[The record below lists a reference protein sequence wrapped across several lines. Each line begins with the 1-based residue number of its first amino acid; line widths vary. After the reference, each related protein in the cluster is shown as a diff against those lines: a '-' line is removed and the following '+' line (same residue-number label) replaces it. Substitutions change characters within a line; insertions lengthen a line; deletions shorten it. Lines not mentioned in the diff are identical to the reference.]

1 MLHKLQ
7 QSRVLDF
14 LSDFV
19 GEGICMENEMID
31 VVIQEVVKVD
41 HIIIEY
47 IRK

>member
-19 GEGICMENEMID
+19 GEGVCMENEMID
-31 VVIQEVVKVD
+31 VVIREVVKVD
-41 HIIIEY
+41 HIIIEHV
-47 IRK
+47 RK